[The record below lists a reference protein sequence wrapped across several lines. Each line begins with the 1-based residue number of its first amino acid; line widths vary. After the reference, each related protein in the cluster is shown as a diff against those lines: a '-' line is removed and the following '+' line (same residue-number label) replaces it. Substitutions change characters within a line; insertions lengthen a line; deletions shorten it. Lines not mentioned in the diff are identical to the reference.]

1 VPREL
6 KNCANSSSTVFLWY
20 SMFWKSA
27 QADQY
32 SSFLIAFLRQHT
44 NIRALSLRGLL
55 LPFLLLLSAP
65 AVLDIV

>member
-1 VPREL
+1 
-6 KNCANSSSTVFLWY
+6 
-20 SMFWKSA
+20 MFWKSA